1 MTKGKMY
8 TLTLTDGDIVE
19 GVYMGDRQG
28 FYILRANNREIP
40 VRSSSVRGKK
50 CNT

>member
-8 TLTLTDGDIVE
+8 TLILTDGDTVE
-19 GVYMGDRQG
+19 GVYIGDRQG
-28 FYILRANNREIP
+28 FYILRSNNKEIP
-40 VRSSSVRGKK
+40 VRFSSVKERK